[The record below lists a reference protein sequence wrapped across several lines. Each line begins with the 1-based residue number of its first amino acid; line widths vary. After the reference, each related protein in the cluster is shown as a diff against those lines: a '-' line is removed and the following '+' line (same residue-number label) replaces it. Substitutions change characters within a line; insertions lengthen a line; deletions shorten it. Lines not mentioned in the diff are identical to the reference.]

1 MKTHDC
7 LKTISDWDK
16 FRQCWST
23 RSSSACSEKTHLMKP
38 GALTHFGA
46 QSTVTHSWMY
56 RYSNTVQTVL
66 TLEKLGLGI
75 LQNQESVGTL
85 SGHSLLPSAP
95 HAGVFYLN
103 FALKM
108 ASNAANLSPQ
118 ADKANALLSLEYFL
132 LISSIIVLLQFNLVA
147 CPILTG
153 EQITTTLFGA
163 AILELYITHLFCFI
177 YCRLRENQF

>member
-38 GALTHFGA
+38 GA
-46 QSTVTHSWMY
+46 QSTVMHSWMY
-56 RYSNTVQTVL
+56 MYSNTVQTVL